1 MTTEIQKIPVI
12 LQEVQDKRE
21 EEIRE
26 ELLEE
31 KIINYAKKKY
41 GILTIG
47 EIAKKYGV
55 LEKKV
60 SLIIKQNNIK
70 KRKNQNKIIRTDF
83 TPEEKDLIK
92 RSYSSLTTREI
103 AKLLNC
109 TIKKVSEAYRELGII
124 KKRVIEDD
132 FKDIE
137 KLNLSEEQI
146 ELIREKYQNMTQLE
160 LAKEFGFTKNQIVR
174 IVKKYGMKKEY
185 GLQRRKKRTLF
196 DWNGF
201 PG

>member
-21 EEIRE
+21 KEIRE

-70 KRKNQNKIIRTDF
+70 KRKNQNKITRTDF
-83 TPEEKDLIK
+83 TPEEKDLIN

-109 TIKKVSEAYRELGII
+109 TIKKVNEAYRELGII
-124 KKRVIEDD
+124 KKRIVPDD

-146 ELIREKYQNMTQLE
+146 ELIREKYQIMTQLE

-174 IVKKYGMKKEY
+174 IVKKYGMKKEC